1 MKTMVTAKIQ
11 AGTQTFYWRFNMT
24 EVPKTNSDM
33 LRVTAENLNE
43 FLLQVSNHLD
53 ALETALAQAQARIA
67 ELEAQ
72 VGNDT
77 TAQ

>member
-1 MKTMVTAKIQ
+1 
-11 AGTQTFYWRFNMT
+11 MT